1 LNPRLGKRDLGEV
14 GAIAFLIINMVL
26 GGGGSTNPVMEVV
39 IEGVFAVAL
48 FIASVLVIAGRGQW
62 PVVPM
67 PAWLIFGAAL
77 IIPLAQL
84 VPLPPAIWHALPGRE
99 PMVAALAL
107 VHEQDSWRA
116 LSLFPDRTLAS
127 FLAMIPPA
135 ALFLVVA
142 SISLQQRR
150 HMLLAITLVA
160 LASVVLGALQLSSGN
175 AGQWSLY
182 AEHHIGYL
190 IGFQANRNAQADVLQ
205 IGILALVAYGAS
217 SADDGPRLSM
227 VPWIVGLLSTVLA
240 IGVLLTGSRA
250 GIALLPLTYLFV
262 AIIAWPI
269 LRGRQRSRPVRLA
282 LFAAPVAGLAIVLLG
297 GSGVLGRVAA
307 RFSFT
312 TDARQDLWVD
322 AVYAAK
328 QVWPVGGGIGSFAP
342 LLLSAE
348 RLEVV
353 DQSIPVRAHNDW
365 LEWLIE
371 GGAPS
376 ILMLAAIIAILL
388 WLVIRRIRAL
398 THDRPAVML
407 RSQTMFGLGS
417 LLLIAA
423 HSFVDYPLRSMSL
436 ATLAAVAAAMLI
448 DPAAFPLRKT
458 SNRRYAATR

>member
-1 LNPRLGKRDLGEV
+1 
-14 GAIAFLIINMVL
+14 
-26 GGGGSTNPVMEVV
+26 
-39 IEGVFAVAL
+39 
-48 FIASVLVIAGRGQW
+48 
-62 PVVPM
+62 
-67 PAWLIFGAAL
+67 
-77 IIPLAQL
+77 
-84 VPLPPAIWHALPGRE
+84 
-99 PMVAALAL
+99 
-107 VHEQDSWRA
+107 
-116 LSLFPDRTLAS
+116 
-127 FLAMIPPA
+127 
-135 ALFLVVA
+135 
-142 SISLQQRR
+142 
-150 HMLLAITLVA
+150 
-160 LASVVLGALQLSSGN
+160 
-175 AGQWSLY
+175 
-182 AEHHIGYL
+182 
-190 IGFQANRNAQADVLQ
+190 
-205 IGILALVAYGAS
+205 
-217 SADDGPRLSM
+217 
-227 VPWIVGLLSTVLA
+227 
-240 IGVLLTGSRA
+240 
-250 GIALLPLTYLFV
+250 
-262 AIIAWPI
+262 
-269 LRGRQRSRPVRLA
+269 
-282 LFAAPVAGLAIVLLG
+282 
-297 GSGVLGRVAA
+297 VLGRVAA